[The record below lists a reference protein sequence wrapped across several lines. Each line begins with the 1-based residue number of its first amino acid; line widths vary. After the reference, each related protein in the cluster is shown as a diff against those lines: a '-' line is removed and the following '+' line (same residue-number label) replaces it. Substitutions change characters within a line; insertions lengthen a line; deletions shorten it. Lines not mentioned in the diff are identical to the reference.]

1 MNNNKP
7 EYLSDIDYNLLKS
20 IYPNNMDE
28 ILSKLKSNYPV
39 QYLIGYVDFY
49 GYKINVDNRVLIP
62 RFETEGLVN
71 ETIKLIKENINNPK
85 IIDIGTGSGCIAIT
99 LSKELNIKV
108 DAIDISK
115 PALDLAT
122 ENAILNTANINF
134 YQKDI
139 KNCTFD
145 SQYNVIISNP
155 PYVKENSEVDPKT
168 KFEPQ
173 NALFAKDNGLEFY
186 EAILKQSLNILEKRN
201 LIAFEIG
208 YDEAESI
215 KTLAKKYYP
224 NSIIIIKKDLANL
237 DRYIFIVNE

>member
-28 ILSKLKSNYPV
+28 ILLKLKSNYPV

-71 ETIKLIKENINNPK
+71 ETIKLIKENISNPK

-215 KTLAKKYYP
+215 KALAKKYYP
-224 NSIIIIKKDLANL
+224 NSIIVIKKDLANL

>member
-215 KTLAKKYYP
+215 KALAKKYYP
-224 NSIIIIKKDLANL
+224 NSIIVIKKDLANL

>member
-28 ILSKLKSNYPV
+28 ILLKLKSNYPV

-71 ETIKLIKENINNPK
+71 ETIKIIKENISNPK

-122 ENAILNTANINF
+122 ENAVLNAANINF

-139 KNCTFD
+139 KSCTFD

-208 YDEAESI
+208 CDEAESI
-215 KTLAKKYYP
+215 KDLAKKYYP
-224 NSIIIIKKDLANL
+224 NSIIIIKKDIANL

>member
-208 YDEAESI
+208 CDEAESI
-215 KTLAKKYYP
+215 KDLAKKYYP
-224 NSIIIIKKDLANL
+224 TSIIIIKKDLANL
-237 DRYIFIVNE
+237 DRYIFIINE

>member
-208 YDEAESI
+208 CDEAESI
-215 KTLAKKYYP
+215 KDLAKKYYP

>member
-71 ETIKLIKENINNPK
+71 ETIKLIKENISNPK

-208 YDEAESI
+208 CDEAESI
-215 KTLAKKYYP
+215 KDLAKKYYP